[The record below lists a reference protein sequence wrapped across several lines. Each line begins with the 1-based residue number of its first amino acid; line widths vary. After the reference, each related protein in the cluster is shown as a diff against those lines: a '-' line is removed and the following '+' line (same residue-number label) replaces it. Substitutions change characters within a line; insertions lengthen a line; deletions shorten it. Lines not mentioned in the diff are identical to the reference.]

1 MEKQTQ
7 LQSSLNDFQNFC
19 NIYFSHPYFNSAG
32 IEPRIRL
39 KIISSAEVEKRI
51 ASGSLKVPLT
61 PKEFVVT
68 KSTATARLDK
78 LLQLNSIGFNL
89 YYFINFVD
97 AEPAELLSGNSSRY
111 ANSKNIKKVLYSGID
126 WDSWCEDLGLHTEVF
141 DAFGLTPAIIYST
154 SQRGDFP
161 ASQALLALD
170 EGCSVEE
177 AEEVSKRICSVMGSC
192 PVGDVKRLFRMPG
205 SINWK
210 EPYSVGQII
219 WASDV
224 CYAHTR
230 GDLMFALDEFEEAET
245 CRRLRAVYDAAH
257 FREVGETDGGKGG
270 DFCHWE
276 MALKKGRLGQYSV
289 GDGNRHNA
297 LCFWGVQMASEHL
310 QWPELLKNLNELR
323 RVAFNVPFE
332 GPVDDRDFEGIVK
345 GVKKRHEEI
354 SLEAS
359 QMLAALTALE
369 TEGIEQTVVYE
380 EALEPAPVYTNGHDK
395 SPGAVEKSAGTT
407 GTTELTNYVPP
418 FALLKLGEDGVTQTA
433 RFVTSRFSNETH
445 DQYLEFLAR
454 ILIAVSIYTSKN
466 SCGVIEEL
474 GKLIARRLE
483 TAGLNFG
490 PYYAY
495 YEAVEHRKSS
505 GTHYTCRVVPLSK
518 PGGELLIR
526 SVLGCFS
533 RVIASADMQT
543 SLVAKS
549 KLIAAN
555 PGVKLQFSAKGPLL
569 TALVQDVISR
579 GEFLHAKKRAW
590 LEKQNTIAFQ
600 NGAFEFGKWASSGGK
615 VEEWEKYWVPNKA
628 QPEPDKAGMLPPLVP
643 GLSWIK
649 YPNCCPLVLDIEKVK
664 GFLDI
669 ATKPTELWL
678 HNLRLSDCPLFS
690 KFLETPFPNDPGSM
704 LCLLRIIGYCLLE
717 TNPRQKY
724 FYFEGVAGGGKGTI
738 AEIIAGLVG
747 DNAWMPLNPARL
759 KSDSWLGALE
769 GCKVVIIDEI
779 GATGKAD
786 YAFNLGEVARVVGAQ
801 KIDSRNLYENSKKIQ
816 STQKFILT
824 TNEPLDVPDA
834 AGRQERRIVPLKFS
848 HRPQEYMCNLSSEI
862 VDSEGSRIASYALGA
877 LLAAWHLEA
886 DIFTSNLGDPEQ
898 HSSVIKGRSAF
909 EKNSKEMELV
919 LDKFC
924 ERKTF
929 SVVPGF
935 LIKEIMVLWIRQE
948 HERKRYYT
956 GLAKSI
962 EELLEMKGF
971 SYLKSAIPL
980 PESCRGVLPNKAM
993 AWEHMKLNLNAILEE
1008 LGMGFDQFGKELHAL
1023 LPKERDWL
1031 SACEIL
1037 RINPDTN
1044 YGINGLDSWS
1054 E

>member
-7 LQSSLNDFQNFC
+7 LQPSLNDFQNFC

-39 KIISSAEVEKRI
+39 KIIASAEVEKRI
-51 ASGSLKVPLT
+51 AAGSLKVPLA

-68 KSTATARLDK
+68 KSTASARLEK

-89 YYFINFVD
+89 YYFINLVD
-97 AEPAELLSGNSSRY
+97 AESSELTSGNSSRY
-111 ANSKNIKKVLYSGID
+111 ANSKNIKKVLWCGID
-126 WDSWCEDLGLHTEVF
+126 WDSWSSELGLHTEVF
-141 DAFGLTPAIIYST
+141 DVFGLAPSIIYST

-161 ASQALLALD
+161 ASQALLGFSD
-170 EGCSVEE
+170 GCSVEE
-177 AEEVSKRICSVMGSC
+177 AEEVSRRVCSVMGSC

-205 SINWK
+205 SVNWK
-210 EPYSVGQII
+210 EPYTTGRVI
-219 WASDV
+219 WTSDV
-224 CYAHTR
+224 CEFHTR
-230 GDLMFALDEFEEAET
+230 VELLDALDNFEETET
-245 CRRLRAVYDAAH
+245 ARGLRAVYDAAH
-257 FREVGETDGGKGG
+257 FRESFGQSHTEK

-276 MALKKGRLGQYSV
+276 MALKKGRLGQFSV

-310 QWPELLKNLNELR
+310 QWAELLKNLNELK

-332 GPVDDRDFEGIVK
+332 GVGDDRDFEGIVK

-354 SLEAS
+354 SMEAS
-359 QMLAALTALE
+359 QMLSALTALE
-369 TEGIEQTVVYE
+369 PEGFEGAE
-380 EALEPAPVYTNGHDK
+380 EVEGALDAAPAYANGHDK
-395 SPGAVEKSAGTT
+395 SAGNIEKSAGTM
-407 GTTELTNYVPP
+407 ELTNYVPP

-454 ILIAVSIYTSKN
+454 ILIAVSIYSSKN

-474 GKLIARRLE
+474 GKLVARRLE

-495 YEAVEHRKSS
+495 YEAVEHRKNS

-533 RVIASADMQT
+533 RAIASADMQA
-543 SLVAKS
+543 SLAAKS

-569 TALVQDVISR
+569 TALVQDVIAR

-600 NGAFEFGKWASSGGK
+600 NGAFEFGKWAANGGK
-615 VEEWEKYWVPNKA
+615 VNKWRDYWIPNKA
-628 QPEPDKAGMLPPLVP
+628 QPEPEKEGMLPPLVP

-649 YPNCCPLVLDIEKVK
+649 YPNCCPLVLDIEKVE
-664 GFLDI
+664 GFLGVV
-669 ATKPTELWL
+669 TKPTELWL
-678 HNLRLSDCPLFS
+678 HELKLSDCPLFS
-690 KFLETPFPNDPGSM
+690 KFLETPFPNDPGSV

-886 DIFTSNLGDPEQ
+886 DIFTSNLGTTEQ
-898 HSSVIKGRSAF
+898 HTSVVKGRSAF
-909 EKNSKEMELV
+909 EKNSKEMEMV

-924 ERKTF
+924 EKKF
-929 SVVPGF
+929 GNYVVPGF

-956 GLAKSI
+956 GLAKNI

-971 SYLKSAIPL
+971 VYLKSTIPL
-980 PESCRGVLPNKAM
+980 PESCRGVLPSRAM
-993 AWEHMKLNLNAILEE
+993 AWDNMKLNLNVILEE
-1008 LGMGFDQFGKELHAL
+1008 LGMGFDQFGKELHML

-1037 RINPDTN
+1037 RINPDID
-1044 YGINGLDSWS
+1044 YGTSGLDSWS